1 MNTPRRIVLLLC
13 AGVLALTTPPVGAAD
28 DPHPDAHPF
37 NPTFAVYMGSG
48 IYFVEGRSALLF
60 RVPVGIRLR
69 SEEEHAFGIRL
80 RINVALGFYDLDPGD
95 LGTIFDTE
103 NVATIALVPGIEF
116 PIRIFDNW
124 TMGPFL
130 DLGSSY
136 NNASDEWTG
145 VLGTGFRSRAEFG
158 GAGLQYLL
166 FNELIYGNNLNT
178 ATVFDDFGLL
188 RTAFDI
194 RRLIRFRVF
203 KRSNDFGLL
212 FKNELYAGE
221 VAFARPGLDSLVT
234 RVRWEAGFTV
244 GPTERVK
251 VLKLITAPRFGVS
264 YRFGGGTNAIRIIFR
279 ARY

>member
-1 MNTPRRIVLLLC
+1 MNRPRRIVLLLC
-13 AGVLALTTPPVGAAD
+13 VGALALTAVPACAAD

-60 RVPVGIRLR
+60 RIPVGIRLR
-69 SEEEHAFGIRL
+69 DEREHAFGIRL
-80 RINVALGFYDLDPGD
+80 RINTALGFYNLDPGD
-95 LGTIFDTE
+95 LGTIFDSD
-103 NVATIALVPGIEF
+103 NVATVAVVPGIEF
-116 PIRIFDNW
+116 PIRIYDNW

-130 DLGSSY
+130 DLGGSF
-136 NNASDEWTG
+136 NNATDEWTG
-145 VLGTGFRSRAEFG
+145 VLGTGFRSRAEFAG
-158 GAGLQYLL
+158 KGLQFLL

-178 ATVFDDFGLL
+178 ETVFDDFGLL

-194 RRLIRFRVF
+194 RRLINFKVF
-203 KRSNDFGLL
+203 KRPIDLGLL

-221 VAFARPGLDSLVT
+221 VAFVRPGLDSLVT

-244 GPTERVK
+244 GPTEKVK
-251 VLKLITAPRFGVS
+251 ILKLITAPRLGIS
-264 YRFGGGTNAIRIIFR
+264 YRFGGGTDAIRIIFR

>member
-1 MNTPRRIVLLLC
+1 MSASRRVVFLFCFGALFLAATP
-13 AGVLALTTPPVGAAD
+13 AGAGG

-37 NPTFAVYMGSG
+37 NPSFAVYMGSG

-60 RVPVGIRLR
+60 RIPVGVRLR
-69 SEEEHAFGIRL
+69 DERDHAFGIRL
-80 RINVALGFYDLDPGD
+80 RINAAFGFYDLDPGD

-103 NVATIALVPGIEF
+103 NVATFAIVPGIEF

-130 DLGSSY
+130 DLGSSF

-158 GAGLQYLL
+158 GERLQYLL

-178 ATVFDDFGLL
+178 ATAFDDFGLL

-194 RRLIRFRVF
+194 RRLIRFRAF
-203 KRSNDFGLL
+203 KHSNDFGLL
-212 FKNELYAGE
+212 FKNEFYAGE
-221 VAFARPGLDSLVT
+221 VRFARPELESLAT
-234 RVRWEAGFTV
+234 RVRWEVGFTV
-244 GPTERVK
+244 GSSERVK
-251 VLKLITAPRFGVS
+251 VLKLFTAPRFGIS
-264 YRFGGGTNAIRIIFR
+264 YRFGGGTDAVRVIFR
-279 ARY
+279 SRY

>member
-13 AGVLALTTPPVGAAD
+13 AGILALTAMPVGAAD

-60 RVPVGIRLR
+60 RIPVGIRLR
-69 SEEEHAFGIRL
+69 DEREHAFGIRL
-80 RINVALGFYDLDPGD
+80 RINAALGFYDLDPGD

-103 NVATIALVPGIEF
+103 NVATIAIVPGIEF

-145 VLGTGFRSRAEFG
+145 VLGTGFRSRAEFSG
-158 GAGLQYLL
+158 GRLQYLL

-178 ATVFDDFGLL
+178 ETVFDDFGLL

>member
-1 MNTPRRIVLLLC
+1 MRAPRRITSLIF
-13 AGVLALTTPPVGAAD
+13 AAALALAGLPARADD
-28 DPHPDAHPF
+28 DPHPDAYPL

-60 RVPVGIRLR
+60 RIPVGARVR

-80 RINVALGFYDLDPGD
+80 RINTALGFYNLDPGD
-95 LGTIFDTE
+95 LGTILDTD
-103 NVATIALVPGIEF
+103 NVATVAIVPGIEF

-124 TMGPFL
+124 TLGPFL
-130 DLGSSY
+130 DLGGSF

-158 GAGLQYLL
+158 GKRVQYLL

-178 ATVFDDFGLL
+178 ETVFDDFGLL
-188 RTAFDI
+188 RTAFEP
-194 RRLIRFRVF
+194 RRLVNFKLF

-221 VAFARPGLDSLVT
+221 VRFARPGLDSLVT

-244 GPTERVK
+244 GPSERVK
-251 VLKLITAPRFGVS
+251 ILGLVVAPRLGIS
-264 YRFGGGTNAIRIIFR
+264 YRFGGGTDAVRIIFR
-279 ARY
+279 AAY